1 MANIILNFRCKT
13 LEEWTNDN
21 EIIGDG
27 GIALIDFP
35 DGHRKV
41 VIGDG
46 KTKCLDCKELKK
58 FPKSL
63 KINYD
68 RRIRKGVNAFVRLNE
83 DNCV

>member
-1 MANIILNFRCKT
+1 MANITLNFRCKA
-13 LEEWTNDN
+13 LEEWANNN

-27 GIALIDFP
+27 GIALIDLP

-68 RRIRKGVNAFVRLNE
+68 LRIRKGANAFICLNE
-83 DNCV
+83 DGCI